1 MIVYYNITKAIAVD
15 DNATDE
21 QINQAVDK
29 DSNDEATSW
38 WKQID
43 EDYRVTFCDN
53 DGNIM
58 R

>member
-1 MIVYYNITKAIAVD
+1 MIVYYNITKAIVVD

-29 DSNDEATSW
+29 DSNNEATAW

-43 EDYRVTFCDN
+43 EDYRVTFCDK

>member
-1 MIVYYNITKAIAVD
+1 MIVYYNITKAIVVD

-38 WKQID
+38 
-43 EDYRVTFCDN
+43 
-53 DGNIM
+53 
-58 R
+58 

>member
-1 MIVYYNITKAIAVD
+1 MIVYYNITKAIVVD
-15 DNATDE
+15 DNETDE

>member
-1 MIVYYNITKAIAVD
+1 MIVYYNITKAIVVD

-38 WKQID
+38 WKQTD